1 MIKIIILAPPS
12 GTHSPTPPPVWVCEQ
27 TRATRQANREGCS
40 KPSSNSFHFS
50 QNELDSLNQKTR
62 FDHNDQQTYTRPAS
76 SHRLTYAKNDGSSIM
91 IPLIVCFA
99 LLVSVAAFVPVTPIP
114 PQLGKSSTNTNT
126 SPYRRTRVSEVEHT
140 GQQRHHHGFP
150 SQLNYSKMKGS
161 AATNRLITLA
171 AKGTIPNPNESEI
184 VAAEDAAELVKQE
197 RLRSSYGVLAI
208 LLFTFASNQWSRQ
221 ALYYLCDFSANADPF
236 KHINAG
242 LGFDKENYAALASFG
257 FTLIF
262 AGVSLVAG
270 GVADT
275 YDRNRVTAASCAVW
289 YVYEQT

>member
-1 MIKIIILAPPS
+1 
-12 GTHSPTPPPVWVCEQ
+12 
-27 TRATRQANREGCS
+27 
-40 KPSSNSFHFS
+40 
-50 QNELDSLNQKTR
+50 
-62 FDHNDQQTYTRPAS
+62 
-76 SHRLTYAKNDGSSIM
+76 M

-114 PQLGKSSTNTNT
+114 PQIGKSSATNT
-126 SPYRRTRVSEVEHT
+126 SPYRRTRISEVEHT
-140 GQQRHHHGFP
+140 GHHGFL
-150 SQLNYSKMKGS
+150 SQLNYSKMKGPVI
-161 AATNRLITLA
+161 NRLITLA

-197 RLRSSYGVLAI
+197 RLRSSYGILAI
-208 LLFTFASNQWSRQ
+208 LLLTFASNQWSRQ

-262 AGVSLVAG
+262 AGFSLFAG
-270 GVADT
+270 GVADI

-289 YVYEQT
+289 YVHE

>member
-1 MIKIIILAPPS
+1 
-12 GTHSPTPPPVWVCEQ
+12 
-27 TRATRQANREGCS
+27 
-40 KPSSNSFHFS
+40 
-50 QNELDSLNQKTR
+50 
-62 FDHNDQQTYTRPAS
+62 
-76 SHRLTYAKNDGSSIM
+76 M
-91 IPLIVCFA
+91 IPLMVFA
-99 LLVSVAAFVPVTPIP
+99 LLVSVTAFVTPIP
-114 PQLGKSSTNTNT
+114 PQIGNKMSTTNT
-126 SPYRRTRVSEVEHT
+126 SPYKRRTVSEDKLT
-140 GQQRHHHGFP
+140 GKRHHGFQSP
-150 SQLNYSKMKGS
+150 G
-161 AATNRLITLA
+161 TNRIITLA

-262 AGVSLVAG
+262 AGVSLFAG

-289 YVYEQT
+289 YVLEKVVMFLSFPWYLTRLLYCCMFFIAL